1 MKVLLVNPPIPLSFS
16 NKEFYL
22 PSGLLYIAAVLKQGG
37 HTVSLLDMKTFRV
50 EEREFPQKYCETALM
65 KAIRS
70 FSPGVV
76 AFGCLF
82 SGNFHDVIHFSK
94 LCKEECPTIPVVIGG
109 IHPTIYPFEILMNCP
124 SIDWVVLGEGEQSF
138 LSLMEAFCSRRKDV
152 SDIDGIAYR
161 SGGRVVINPKKN
173 YIDDLDVL
181 PFPAYDIVSLQD
193 YHVDTSLWHNPRRL
207 PINTSVPI
215 ISSRSCPH
223 SCPFC
228 SMYMAMG
235 PKWRTRSA
243 ANVVDEIEYVYR
255 TFGHQHYSFMDDNFS
270 LSKRRTIDIC
280 EEIIRRN
287 LLIQFETP
295 NGLSVNTLDKDV
307 LDAMVA
313 AGLTRISL
321 AIESGSDYI
330 RNRIMKKN
338 LSREKI
344 FDVVSM
350 AKSFSQLF
358 VKAFFVIG
366 APEETE
372 ETLQDTFTMI
382 QEINVDKIHLM
393 NMVPFPSTKIYE
405 QAVKDNLLIDL
416 NPEDL
421 YCSDALYVVN
431 YGTFFI
437 KPYSMTLDA
446 LRTFR
451 TRCEQMIAEQELK
464 RRLEC
469 QRERA
474 VV

>member
-1 MKVLLVNPPIPLSFS
+1 MKVLLINPPIPLSFS

-22 PSGLLYIAAVLKQGG
+22 PSGLLYIAAALQQGG
-37 HTVSLLDMKTFRV
+37 HIVSLLDMKIFRI
-50 EEREFPQKYCETALM
+50 EEQEAPQRYCETAL
-65 KAIRS
+65 KDALCS
-70 FSPGVV
+70 FSPEVV

-82 SGNFHDVIHFSK
+82 SGNFHDVISYAK
-94 LCKEECPTIPVVIGG
+94 LCKREQPATPVVLGG
-109 IHPTIYPFEILMNCP
+109 IHPTIYPQEILENCQC
-124 SIDWVVLGEGEQSF
+124 IDWIVLGEGEESF
-138 LSLMEAFCSRRKDV
+138 LGLVEVLAGKDKGA

-161 SGGRVVINPKKN
+161 LDGQIVVNHKQH
-173 YIDDLDVL
+173 YIADIDAL
-181 PFPAYDIVSLQD
+181 PFPAYDLVSLKD
-193 YHVDTSLWHNPRRL
+193 YYVDTSQWHNPRKL
-207 PINTSVPI
+207 PINTSIPI

-235 PKWRTRSA
+235 PKWRARSA

-255 TFGHQHYSFMDDNFS
+255 TYSHKHFSFMDDNFS
-270 LSKRRTIDIC
+270 LSKHRTIEIC

-287 LLIQFETP
+287 LIIQFETP

-307 LDAMVA
+307 LDALVA

-321 AIESGSDYI
+321 AIESGSDFI
-330 RNRIMKKN
+330 RNNVMKKN

-344 FDVVSM
+344 YDVVAM
-350 AKSFSQLF
+350 AKSYRHLF

-372 ETLQDTFTMI
+372 ASLQDTYDMI
-382 QEINVDKIHLM
+382 KKISVDKIHLM

-405 QAVKDNLLIDL
+405 QALRDNLLIDL
-416 NPEDL
+416 NPENL

-431 YGTFFI
+431 YATFFI
-437 KPYSMTLDA
+437 KPYALSLET

-451 TRCEQMIAEQELK
+451 MRCEQMIAEQEFE
-464 RRLEC
+464 RR
-469 QRERA
+469 QERRDWA
-474 VV
+474 Q